1 MPEGT
6 KRRGHSKSRFVS
18 GWECYNKLWW
28 EIHEPDALELVVSDS
43 LQDLFDQGNQV
54 GALAREEFP
63 GGVLI
68 DLPYNAVPERVAA
81 THAALDAGAPA
92 VFEASFVLDGVFV
105 AVDVLERD
113 GDGFNL
119 IEVKASSSVKDKHI
133 PDAAIQLHV
142 LRANGLAVTRTELM
156 HLNREYR
163 HPGPEPLLVRDD
175 ITPLVL
181 DYLDHVPGEIE
192 AQLAMLA
199 GEQPNLPIGEQCTRI
214 EDCPFQGRCWPQDK
228 DHVLRLNGKGVRKAL
243 ELMADGFA
251 RIQDLPDDVRLS
263 AVNRRQKLAIE
274 HDNLAVEPELGE
286 RLDSLVHPIGFL
298 DFETVARAVPVWDGV
313 GPWHGVPV
321 QFSYHEEDETGGY
334 RHVAWLAD
342 GPHDPRETIARTLVE
357 ACRNAGQVLTYTS
370 FERTQIRALE
380 RAVPT
385 LADELDDLDNRLFD
399 LQKVIKDTIY
409 HPDFRGSFSIKDVL
423 PVLVPELSYND
434 LAIQDGQDASALI
447 AKLMLRGDTM
457 APEDGATLRENLLAY
472 CERDTWAMVQLL
484 ERLRMIAAS
493 VRTP

>member
-1 MPEGT
+1 MTEQT
-6 KRRGHSKSRFVS
+6 RRRGHSKSRFVS

-28 EIHEPDALELVVSDS
+28 EIHEPDAPELVITDA

-68 DLPYNAVPERVAA
+68 DLPYDAVPERVAA
-81 THAALDAGAPA
+81 TQAALDAGAPA

-105 AVDVLERD
+105 AVDVLERN

-119 IEVKASSSVKDKHI
+119 IEVKASSSVKDKHV

-142 LRANGLAVTRTELM
+142 LRANGLDVTRTELM

-181 DYLDHVPGEIE
+181 DYIDQVPGEIE
-192 AQLAMLA
+192 SQLAMLT
-199 GEQPNLPIGEQCTRI
+199 GGPPSLPVGEQCTRI
-214 EDCPFQGRCWPQDK
+214 DDCPFQGRCWPQDR

-243 ELMADGFA
+243 ELMAEGIE
-251 RIQDLPDDVRLS
+251 RIQDLPDDMRLS

-286 RLDSLVHPIGFL
+286 LLGSIEHPIGFL

-321 QFSYHEEDETGGY
+321 QFSYHEEDGTGGY

-342 GPHDPRETIARTLVE
+342 GPEDPRKPLARALVD
-357 ACRNAGQVLTYTS
+357 ACRDAGHVLTYTS
-370 FERTQIRALE
+370 FERTQIRALT
-380 RAVPT
+380 RAAPA

-399 LQKVIKDTIY
+399 LQKLIKGTIY

-423 PVLVPELSYND
+423 PVLVPELSYSD
-434 LAIQDGQDASALI
+434 LAVQEGQDASALI
-447 AKLMLRGDTM
+447 AKLMLRGD
-457 APEDGATLRENLLAY
+457 ALSFEARGTLRANLLAY
-472 CERDTWAMVQLL
+472 CERDTWAMVKLL
-484 ERLRMIAAS
+484 ERLRIIAAAI
-493 VRTP
+493 